1 MHNCLCC
8 NGAAHGNS
16 AGGRRRFMTA
26 AAGLF
31 AAATVA
37 APMVARA
44 APEGFKTRLPPDEAL
59 RALREGNE
67 RFVADAPFRPE
78 IGSARRAATAKGQ
91 GPFASLVSCA
101 DSRVAP
107 ELVFSRG
114 IGELFVVRTA
124 GNVAD
129 AVALGSIEYSVA
141 VLGSPLLVVMGHA
154 SCGAVAAAVE
164 LAEKNATF
172 PGSIGEVARPIV
184 PAVHAVRGRSGD
196 KLGNAIRENAMMVAQ
211 GMISRSPVLQDAVSK
226 NKLRVIAAH
235 YGLADGRVEFMGG

>member
-8 NGAAHGNS
+8 NGAAHETS
-16 AGGRRRFMTA
+16 AGGRRRFMAA

-31 AAATVA
+31 AAAAA
-37 APMVARA
+37 APVAARA
-44 APEGFKTRLPPDEAL
+44 APEGFKTRLSPDEAL

-67 RFVADAPFRPE
+67 RFAADTPFRPE
-78 IGSARRAATAKGQ
+78 IGAVRRAATAKGQ

-129 AVALGSIEYSVA
+129 AVALGSIEDSVA

-164 LAEKNATF
+164 MAEKNATF

-211 GMISRSPVLQDAVSK
+211 GMISRSPVLQDAVAK
-226 NKLRVIAAH
+226 NRLRVIAAH

>member
-8 NGAAHGNS
+8 NGAAHGTI
-16 AGGRRRFMTA
+16 AGGRRRFMAA

-31 AAATVA
+31 ATAALA
-37 APMVARA
+37 APALA
-44 APEGFKTRLPPDEAL
+44 APEGFKTGLTPDEAL

-67 RFVADAPFRPE
+67 RFVADAPFRPD
-78 IGSARRAATAKGQ
+78 IGAARRAATARGQ
-91 GPFASLVSCA
+91 GPFASIVSCA
-101 DSRVAP
+101 DSRVSP
-107 ELVFSRG
+107 ELVFNRG

-164 LAEKNATF
+164 MAERNATF

-184 PAVHAVRGRSGD
+184 PAVHAVRGRQGD
-196 KLGNAIRENAMMVAQ
+196 ALGNAIRENAVMVAQ
-211 GMISRSPVLQDAVSK
+211 GMIARSPVLQDAVRK
-226 NKLRVIAAH
+226 DKLRVAAAAH
-235 YGLADGRVEFMGG
+235 YGLADGRVEFLGG

>member
-8 NGAAHGNS
+8 NGAAHGTS
-16 AGGRRRFMTA
+16 VGGRRRFMAA

-31 AAATVA
+31 AASLA
-37 APMVARA
+37 APAAIA
-44 APEGFKTRLPPDEAL
+44 APEGFKTKLTPDEAL

-67 RFVADAPFRPE
+67 RFVADAPFRPD
-78 IGSARRAATAKGQ
+78 IGARRRAETARGQ
-91 GPFASLVSCA
+91 GPFAAILCCA
-101 DSRVAP
+101 DSSTAP

-124 GNVAD
+124 GNIAD

-164 LAEKNATF
+164 MAEKNATF

-184 PAVHAVRGRSGD
+184 PAVQAVRGRSGD
-196 KLGNAIRENAMMVAQ
+196 KLGNAIRENAVRVAE
-211 GMISRSPVLQDAVSK
+211 GMITRSPVLQDAIRK
-226 NKLRVIAAH
+226 DKLRVIAAH
-235 YGLADGRVEFMGG
+235 YGLADGRVEFLGG